1 MLMGYD
7 QGVKEVTK
15 YVFES
20 MLMWESLEVVRMLMV
35 EGSSRSSCCKW
46 RMRLS
51 WRRVG
56 RSCATC
62 VEV

>member
-1 MLMGYD
+1 MLMGYN

-35 EGSSRSSCCKW
+35 EGSSRSSCCNR

-51 WRRVG
+51 WR
-56 RSCATC
+56 
-62 VEV
+62 